1 MVKIQVE
8 RKVQSVA
15 GWSKVKC
22 AEKWMD
28 LTSSLLSSLQCTW
41 YLCMHIICCNNEKST
56 IFLFGWVR
64 DTESVSQSF
73 VACRR
78 RSNDVPGGRCTY
90 STVLTVFLAH
100 YPGAGAL

>member
-8 RKVQSVA
+8 SKVQSVA

-41 YLCMHIICCNNEKST
+41 YLCI
-56 IFLFGWVR
+56 
-64 DTESVSQSF
+64 SV
-73 VACRR
+73 ATMRNR
-78 RSNDVPGGRCTY
+78 RSFCLGGSEIQKVCHNLLWHAEEDPMTSRAGDVH
-90 STVLTVFLAH
+90 TVQC
-100 YPGAGAL
+100 